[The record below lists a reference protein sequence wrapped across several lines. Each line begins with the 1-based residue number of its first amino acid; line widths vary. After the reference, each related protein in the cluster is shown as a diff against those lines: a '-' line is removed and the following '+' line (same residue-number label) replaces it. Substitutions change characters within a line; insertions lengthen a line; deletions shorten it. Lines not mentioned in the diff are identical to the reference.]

1 MKRFLILSLLSLIGL
16 ASFGWASSA
25 REDATDRLQKAADVL
40 KEIMGTPDKGIP
52 EEVLDNAKCILVVPN
67 LVKGG
72 FIVGGK
78 HGRGQR

>member
-1 MKRFLILSLLSLIGL
+1 MKRFLILLLLSLVGL
-16 ASFGWASSA
+16 ASFGWAASA
-25 REDATDRLQKAADVL
+25 REDAVERLQKAADVL

-72 FIVGGK
+72 L
-78 HGRGQR
+78 